1 MPGEPWS
8 EEEIDL
14 IVADYFEML
23 GLAPHDRCKL
33 NKLQRRAALQQQ
45 LKQMVNSSRT
55 DDSIQYKHRNISA
68 ALERLGGSPLKG
80 YLPARNYQ
88 AALVP
93 GIERYLK
100 KFPSGLHVIREE
112 DREEDPAELVFRSTL
127 PLLQYVSSPIVENAD
142 ATRKDLSLQRLS
154 AKIDH
159 AENDMQKRKWGML
172 GENLV
177 FQQEQAN
184 LVRLGR
190 SDLADKVRWVSQE
203 DGDGLGYDIR
213 SYHHRSGEERWIEVK
228 TTRCRS
234 EKTPFFLTENE
245 RQVAETNSEI
255 FRLVRVFD
263 AARPGPKAFKLR
275 PPLED
280 QLHLHAINYRAS
292 LR

>member
-1 MPGEPWS
+1 MPGQPWS

-23 GLAPHDRCKL
+23 GLDRQGL
-33 NKLQRRAALQQQ
+33 EFNKSQRCAALQQQ
-45 LKQMVNSSRT
+45 LEEMA
-55 DDSIQYKHRNISA
+55 DSTRSDGSIEYKRQNISA
-68 ALERLGGSPLKG
+68 ALEDLGGSPLTG

-88 AALVP
+88 AALAP

-100 KFPSGLHVIREE
+100 KFPSDLHVIREK
-112 DREEDPAELVFRSTL
+112 DQEEDPAEVASRGT
-127 PLLQYVSSPIVENAD
+127 LLQYVSSPIVGD
-142 ATRKDLSLQRLS
+142 TRTTMNDLSLQRLS

-159 AENDMQKRKWGML
+159 AENDLQKRKWGKL

-177 FQQEQAN
+177 FQQEQAD
-184 LVRLGR
+184 LAQRGR
-190 SDLADKVRWVSQE
+190 PDLADKVRWVSQE

-213 SYHHRSGEERWIEVK
+213 SYHHSSGEERWIEVK

>member
-1 MPGEPWS
+1 MRGW
-8 EEEIDL
+8 
-14 IVADYFEML
+14 
-23 GLAPHDRCKL
+23 
-33 NKLQRRAALQQQ
+33 
-45 LKQMVNSSRT
+45 
-55 DDSIQYKHRNISA
+55 
-68 ALERLGGSPLKG
+68 GGSPLKG

-112 DREEDPAELVFRSTL
+112 DPAEVVSRGT
-127 PLLQYVSSPIVENAD
+127 LLQYVSSPIVGD
-142 ATRKDLSLQRLS
+142 TRTTVNDLSLQRLS

-159 AENDMQKRKWGML
+159 AENDMQKRKWGEL
-172 GENLV
+172 GETLV
-177 FQQEQAN
+177 LQQERVD
-184 LVRLGR
+184 LVRRGR
-190 SDLADKVRWVSQE
+190 PDLADKVRWVSQE

-213 SYHHRSGEERWIEVK
+213 SYHHSSGEERWIEVK
-228 TTRCRS
+228 TTRCRG

-245 RQVAETNSEI
+245 RQVAEANSEI

-280 QLHLHAINYRAS
+280 QLDLHAINYRAS

>member
-1 MPGEPWS
+1 MPGRPWS
-8 EEEIDL
+8 EKEIDL
-14 IVADYFEML
+14 IVADYFKML
-23 GLAPHDRCKL
+23 GLERRGLPF
-33 NKLQRRAALQQQ
+33 NKSKRRAALQQQ
-45 LKQMVNSSRT
+45 LEEMA
-55 DDSIQYKHRNISA
+55 DSTRSDGSIEYKRQNISA
-68 ALERLGGSPLKG
+68 ALENLGGSPLTG

-88 AALVP
+88 AALAP
-93 GIERYLK
+93 GIERHLK

-112 DREEDPAELVFRSTL
+112 NPAEFASRGT
-127 PLLQYVSSPIVENAD
+127 LLQYVSSPIVGD
-142 ATRKDLSLQRLS
+142 TRTTVNDLSLQRLS

-159 AENDMQKRKWGML
+159 AENDAQKRKWGKL

-177 FQQEQAN
+177 FQQEQAD
-184 LVRLGR
+184 LAQRGR
-190 SDLADKVRWVSQE
+190 PDLADKVRWVSQE

-213 SYHHRSGEERWIEVK
+213 SYHYSSGEERWIEVK

-245 RQVAETNSEI
+245 RQVAEANSEI

-280 QLHLHAINYRAS
+280 QLDLHAINYRAS

>member
-1 MPGEPWS
+1 MT
-8 EEEIDL
+8 
-14 IVADYFEML
+14 V
-23 GLAPHDRCKL
+23 
-33 NKLQRRAALQQQ
+33 
-45 LKQMVNSSRT
+45 
-55 DDSIQYKHRNISA
+55 
-68 ALERLGGSPLKG
+68 
-80 YLPARNYQ
+80 
-88 AALVP
+88 
-93 GIERYLK
+93 
-100 KFPSGLHVIREE
+100 
-112 DREEDPAELVFRSTL
+112 
-127 PLLQYVSSPIVENAD
+127 
-142 ATRKDLSLQRLS
+142 KDLSLQRLS

-159 AENDMQKRKWGML
+159 AENDLQKRKWGEL

-177 FQQEQAN
+177 LQQERVD

-213 SYHHRSGEERWIEVK
+213 SYHHSSGEERWIEVK

-245 RQVAETNSEI
+245 RQVAEANSEI